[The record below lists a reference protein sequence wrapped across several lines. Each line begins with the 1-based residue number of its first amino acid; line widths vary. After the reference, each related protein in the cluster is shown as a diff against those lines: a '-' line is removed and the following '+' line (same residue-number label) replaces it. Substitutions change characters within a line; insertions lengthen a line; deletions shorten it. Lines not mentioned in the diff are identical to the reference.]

1 MEAESDATTKRKP
14 RLEDIMN
21 LYLLKDPSPKDPP
34 VEDPPIEEGSDSA
47 LEDPPEGEES
57 EFSPAFSWEDPN
69 YDTYDSCVVCAPD
82 EASARLIHPSG
93 LSWYCWDVEAQE
105 WSGGNDSWFPPNNIK
120 VTFLGVA
127 DSSLKPGVICSSYNA
142 G

>member
-1 MEAESDATTKRKP
+1 
-14 RLEDIMN
+14 MN
-21 LYLLKDPSPKDPP
+21 LYSLKNPFLKDLPAEEEFNSLEKDR
-34 VEDPPIEEGSDSA
+34 E
-47 LEDPPEGEES
+47 LEGEES
-57 EFSPAFSWEDPN
+57 EFFPAFSWEDPN
-69 YDTYDSCVVCAPD
+69 YDAYDSCVVCAPD

-93 LSWYCWDVEAQE
+93 LSWYCWDAELQE
-105 WSGGNDSWFPPNNIK
+105 WSGGNDSWYPPKDIK